1 MRYEDAAKIG
11 TNVEGYVRCTYARLH
26 DIQNGFLFALQHH
39 DAWKLT
45 DAHLQA
51 SDYFDGE
58 HNYGG
63 GAASE
68 QVTQDV
74 IERGANYSEFVE
86 DVPVVKGIR
95 PVTAW
100 GGKKSVEVQLTDYC
114 RDLLWR
120 KANSDYHTKPKWRV
134 ERVYILDR
142 RMADGFLLH
151 NKGKREVI
159 LETYDESS
167 AFAPQFTNLRCDN
180 PEQVNFEFLK
190 NVSHNDLINRIWKA
204 GYCYAITRIQGE
216 FSAFGKTWKQDMP
229 DPAKFAAMEELMNPD
244 ATFLVKEVA
253 IDWFPTNIKGAFIE
267 DPKTGKLVT
276 IEVAL
281 DDARK
286 RYERAKAILAATTTF
301 AII

>member
-11 TNVEGYVRCTYARLH
+11 TNVEGYVRCTYAKLH

-51 SDYFDGE
+51 SDYFGGE
-58 HNYGG
+58 HAGGG
-63 GAASE
+63 GALRPSI
-68 QVTQDV
+68 QDE
-74 IERGANYSEFVE
+74 IERSADHSGFVE
-86 DVPVVKGIR
+86 DVPVVKAIR

-100 GGKKSVEVQLTDYC
+100 GGKKFVEVQLTDYC

-120 KANSDYHTKPKWRV
+120 KAKSMRKN
-134 ERVYILDR
+134 
-142 RMADGFLLH
+142 
-151 NKGKREVI
+151 
-159 LETYDESS
+159 ES
-167 AFAPQFTNLRCDN
+167 
-180 PEQVNFEFLK
+180 
-190 NVSHNDLINRIWKA
+190 
-204 GYCYAITRIQGE
+204 
-216 FSAFGKTWKQDMP
+216 
-229 DPAKFAAMEELMNPD
+229 MEELLNPD
-244 ATFLVKEVA
+244 ATFLVKDVA
-253 IDWFPTNIKGAFIE
+253 IDWFPTNMKGAFIE

-286 RYERAKAILAATTTF
+286 RLDRAKAILAAATTF